1 MAPEPRSGDAWRLAA
16 ILTSFVVTGACA
28 TATTPDAS
36 GPSAPQASP
45 SATPAAPAAP
55 AEPAVDA
62 PPPSTAAAAPAAPA
76 RKLPADAAECKAMVA
91 SKDLAKSDAKVT
103 PGEGAGK
110 SDRFAGIVA
119 AIKDK
124 RPALRCCYE
133 LWSRDN
139 PRKDARVVL
148 DFLLDEEGLPTEVQ
162 LLRAKGDKLGDDIEA
177 CIVDVAMAIPYP
189 KSPSARTTTFEYEL
203 GFKHHKAPVADR

>member
-1 MAPEPRSGDAWRLAA
+1 MDLDPRSIGARAVAVLLPLILMAA
-16 ILTSFVVTGACA
+16 PACA
-28 TATTPDAS
+28 PAS
-36 GPSAPQASP
+36 GASSPDPVSPAPVDAAPSAVEPAAPPPPAAS
-45 SATPAAPAAP
+45 SAATPAP
-55 AEPAVDA
+55 
-62 PPPSTAAAAPAAPA
+62 PA
-76 RKLPADAAECKAMVA
+76 RKGPADAAECKAMVGA
-91 SKDLAKSDAKVT
+91 AKLEKTDAKVT

-119 AIKDK
+119 AIQEK

-133 LWSRDN
+133 LWAKDN

-148 DFLLDEEGLPTEVQ
+148 DFLLDEEGIPTEVQ
-162 LLRAKGDKLGDDIEA
+162 LLRAKSDKLGDDIEA

-203 GFKHHKAPVADR
+203 GFKHHKAPTPAP